1 MKDLPWSYSALST
14 FEQCPKK
21 FYHLKVAKD
30 VKEEQSEAQTD
41 GQYIHQALFNR
52 VCKGEP
58 LPLPLRHHEDMAAK
72 FANTP
77 GEKHGEMRLAL
88 NKALQP
94 VDFFAKDVW
103 VRAVLDLI
111 ISRPPVAIVVDWK
124 TGKIKEDFSQLKLTA
139 FILAQTMPEIEQFKL
154 AYVWLRDKHISM
166 LDVYKG
172 NLIATW
178 NEFLPRVQAMQK
190 ANKTTSF
197 PAKPGP
203 LCGWCPVTDCP
214 HWIDRRDD

>member
-1 MKDLPWSYSALST
+1 MKDIPWSYSALST

-30 VKEEQSEAQTD
+30 VVEEESEAQTD
-41 GQYIHQALFNR
+41 GKFIHQALYDR
-52 VCKGEP
+52 VIKGKD
-58 LPLPLRHHEDMAAK
+58 LPLPLRYLESMAAK
-72 FANTP
+72 FATTP
-77 GEKHGEMRLAL
+77 GDKYGEMRLAL
-88 NKALQP
+88 SKTLEP
-94 VDFFAKDVW
+94 VDFFAKNVW
-103 VRAVLDLI
+103 VRAVVDLI

-124 TGKIKEDFSQLKLTA
+124 TGKVKEDFSQLKLTA
-139 FILAQTMPEIEQFKL
+139 FILAQTMPEIEEFKL
-154 AYVWLRDKHISM
+154 AYVWTREKKISH
-166 LDVYKG
+166 LDVFKG

-203 LCGWCPVTDCP
+203 LCGWCPVVECP
-214 HWIDRRDD
+214 HWVDRSE